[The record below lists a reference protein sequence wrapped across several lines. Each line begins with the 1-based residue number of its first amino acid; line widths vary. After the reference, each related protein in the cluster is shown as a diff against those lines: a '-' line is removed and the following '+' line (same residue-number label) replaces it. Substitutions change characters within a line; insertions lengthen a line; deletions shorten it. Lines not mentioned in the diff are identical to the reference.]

1 MLNRIFFR
9 SASLAKTLHRP
20 QGFSAPVRRRF
31 KTMTSDEAVRMSR
44 RMVWVDL
51 EMTGLDLDSCHIIEM
66 ACLITDDDLNVV
78 AEAPDLVI
86 HQPDAVMDTMND
98 WCKEHHGKSGLTEA
112 VRRSE
117 LSLQAAEYEMLS
129 FVRQYTPPGVC
140 PLAGNSVH
148 VDKKFLEKYMP
159 QFMNHLHYR
168 IIDVSTI
175 KELCRRWY
183 PEDYNVSPQKSATH
197 RALEDIRESIKE
209 LQFYRSHVFKKV

>member
-1 MLNRIFFR
+1 MLKRTFLR
-9 SASLAKTLHRP
+9 SASLAKTLSRS
-20 QGFSAPVRRRF
+20 QGFSVPSRNRSQ
-31 KTMTSDEAVRMSR
+31 TMDEAVKMSR

-66 ACLITDDDLNVV
+66 ACLITDDDMNVV

-86 HQPDAVMDTMND
+86 HQPDSVLDTMND

-112 VRRSE
+112 VRKSE

-183 PEDYNVSPQKSATH
+183 PEDYNTSPQKSATH